1 MQFDRPGIMGQI
13 HRFSKRIL
21 RIVLAQEAANQKILI
36 VSEETDD
43 AMAQL
48 CRRLKMELNYAAS
61 LPLALTN
68 LHDGKFDVVLY
79 DQDIPRQD
87 WRSALSALA
96 EASPGSSIL
105 LLSTLKQPEL
115 WHEVIRRGGHD
126 IVAKPVSDDGAEST
140 IALAL
145 ARARLSGKQ
154 SRRKAQSS

>member
-1 MQFDRPGIMGQI
+1 MGQI
-13 HRFSKRIL
+13 QRFSNRIL
-21 RIVLAQEAANQKILI
+21 HVVRAQDAGNRKILI

-43 AMAQL
+43 AMVRL
-48 CRRLKMELNYAAS
+48 CGRLKLELNYAAS
-61 LPLALTN
+61 LPLALSN
-68 LHDGKFDVVLY
+68 LHDSKFDVVLY
-79 DQDIPRQD
+79 DQDVPCQD
-87 WRSALSALA
+87 WRAALTILA

-145 ARARLSGKQ
+145 ARARLSGRHARSQ
-154 SRRKAQSS
+154 RRNP